1 MRILSN
7 THNTYT
13 AVTLVMT
20 PLLHARLQQLCVI
33 FAGFGFMDLCHDL
46 LLVPGRSLLID
57 DMRGFLSL
65 SHEQASEQSSIFHLS
80 IYLSIYLSF
89 FLFNV
94 EVYLFFVYLY
104 LLFNI
109 YLSICLSVYL
119 YPFIYSSPLSLA
131 CADAVWLVAQW
142 MMMAKAM
149 RCTRKCNC

>member
-1 MRILSN
+1 
-7 THNTYT
+7 
-13 AVTLVMT
+13 MT

-80 IYLSIYLSF
+80 IYLSI
-89 FLFNV
+89 
-94 EVYLFFVYLY
+94 
-104 LLFNI
+104 I